1 MKKTAENMSRLRGMS
16 RSELEEE
23 LVTLGRAAFQMRLQ
37 KNYNQLS
44 DTSGIK
50 ENKRQIARIK
60 LVLGEKAKEEAK
72 SAGAADAGAEEG
84 AKA

>member
-44 DTSGIK
+44 DTNKIK